1 MDISSGNDC
10 FLQIGAA
17 RMHYR
22 YWDRKN
28 NSTILLLHGA
38 LANEVWWRAVA
49 SQLKSNVIAVDFFGH
64 GQSDWLD
71 AYSLSQHA
79 SSVCDLLTE
88 IDTKVDVIVG
98 HSYGGAVAAYI
109 RQQVQ
114 SQYLVMLDTPL
125 VAVFENQ
132 PSPTRLYKRPFYQ
145 SKEEAL
151 CRFRPIPPQ
160 PIIDKDLFQAVA
172 KHSLVQTPS
181 GWSWQFDPKLSRREF
196 TQKDVEMVKQGCK
209 GAHYWYGEHS
219 PFANQDTFKI
229 AKQLGMQLLEIKNAY
244 HAVLI
249 DQPQSIAD
257 QIDQLQT
264 S

>member
-1 MDISSGNDC
+1 MDTSSGNDY
-10 FLQIGAA
+10 FLQIGAL

-28 NSTILLLHGA
+28 KSTVLLLHGA

-49 SQLKSNVIAVDFFGH
+49 SQLKHNVIAVDLFGH
-64 GQSDWLD
+64 GQSDWCD

-79 SSVCDLLTE
+79 SSVCELLTE
-88 IDTKVDVIVG
+88 IDTKIDVIVG

-109 RQQVQ
+109 RQKIKPK
-114 SQYLVMLDTPL
+114 YMVMLDTPL
-125 VAVFENQ
+125 VAVLENQ

-151 CRFRPIPPQ
+151 LRFRPIPPQ
-160 PIIDKDLFQAVA
+160 PIIEEELFQKVA
-172 KHSLVQTPS
+172 SYSLVHTPS

-196 TQKDVEMVKQGCK
+196 TEQDVELVKQGCK
-209 GAHYWYGEHS
+209 NGLYWYGEYS
-219 PFANQDTFKI
+219 PFANQHTLNI

-249 DQPQSIAD
+249 DQPQEIAD
-257 QIDQLQT
+257 QINQLSLT
-264 S
+264 